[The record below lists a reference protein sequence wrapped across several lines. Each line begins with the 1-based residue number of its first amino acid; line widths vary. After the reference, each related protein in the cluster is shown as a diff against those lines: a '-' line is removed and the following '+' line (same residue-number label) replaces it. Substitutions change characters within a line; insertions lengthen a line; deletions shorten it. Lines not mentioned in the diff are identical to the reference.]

1 MESELIPEI
10 VVNERWLDRMADGE
24 VNYMLE
30 QLWSEDETGELEI
43 EEAEHAEVVDR
54 ALGVWGERVWKGVK
68 VEGWSFVEE
77 EGKEIVMDVDG
88 GGEDV

>member
-10 VVNERWLDRMADGE
+10 VADERWLDRMADSE
-24 VNYMLE
+24 VNYMVE
-30 QLWSEDETGELEI
+30 QLWSEDETEELEI
-43 EEAEHAEVVDR
+43 EEVEHAGVVDR
-54 ALGVWGERVWKGVK
+54 ALGVWGERVRKGVE
-68 VEGWSFVEE
+68 VEGWGFVEE

>member
-1 MESELIPEI
+1 M
-10 VVNERWLDRMADGE
+10 
-24 VNYMLE
+24 
-30 QLWSEDETGELEI
+30 
-43 EEAEHAEVVDR
+43 
-54 ALGVWGERVWKGVK
+54 GVWGERVRKGVK